1 MIVEALNLFPT
12 RVFVI
17 KDFLT
22 KDEVD
27 KFHLVTNNT
36 LLNNGLTI
44 ESNNNTSVCLRN
56 NKNNLITQGLDFF
69 YEKTQQAVK
78 EYYNV
83 EVDIFETFYNSMNH
97 GQSLLYHHHHS
108 LTDWNSSSLRSFGVL
123 SGCYYTNS
131 GEGFAKLRFNNPQLL
146 STFIGEQPAL
156 NLQPDANTLV
166 LFPGWALHG
175 TTTQE
180 STVTRKCLV
189 MEMTLK

>member
-1 MIVEALNLFPT
+1 MIVEALDLFPT

-27 KFHLVTNNT
+27 KFHLILDQLEPSGSSGHSGVY
-36 LLNNGLTI
+36 
-44 ESNNNTSVCLRN
+44 LRS
-56 NKNNLITQGLDFF
+56 NKNNFITTGIDFF
-69 YEKTQQAVK
+69 YERVQHAVK
-78 EYYNV
+78 EYYKV
-83 EVDIFETFYNSMNH
+83 DVDIFESIYNYMNQ
-97 GQSLLYHHHHS
+97 GQSLLFHHHVN
-108 LTDWNSSSLRSFGVL
+108 LADWGSKTLRTFSVL

-131 GEGFAKLRFNNPQLL
+131 GQGFAKLRFNNPQLL

-166 LFPGWALHG
+166 LFPSWALHG
-175 TTTQE
+175 TTTHE
-180 STVTRKCLV
+180 SNVTRKCLV